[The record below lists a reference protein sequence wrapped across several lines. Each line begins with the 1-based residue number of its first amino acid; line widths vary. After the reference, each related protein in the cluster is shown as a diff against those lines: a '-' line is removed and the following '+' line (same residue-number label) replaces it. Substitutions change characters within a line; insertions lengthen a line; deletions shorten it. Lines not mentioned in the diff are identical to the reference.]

1 MRFASVAR
9 GHAGVIYVF
18 VSCSPVVSFSRFS
31 CCFADGSRALCAGV
45 NASLRASGA
54 SHLLSLPECTPSWVG
69 GAVGCDPPWCSLLLL
84 VESSRSVPLCLRGFP
99 RLPPFGNAPF
109 FGAFIVRGNCVF
121 RGRLRSLRGTAVSI
135 RVPFSGP
142 AGVFVRSFFCACGGW
157 FPRARR
163 GV

>member
-45 NASLRASGA
+45 NVVLRASGA
-54 SHLLSLPECTPSWVG
+54 PLLLSLPECTPSWVG

-121 RGRLRSLRGTAVSI
+121 RGRVRSLRGTAVSI
-135 RVPFSGP
+135 RVPFFFRPCRRVCAFVFLCVWWLVP
-142 AGVFVRSFFCACGGW
+142 AC
-157 FPRARR
+157 
-163 GV
+163 